1 MNRLYEGGE
10 FELPLRLATILN
22 SLAMTLIFC
31 GGLPV
36 LLPLAMISLTV
47 SFVVVVVLLLLSST
61 IHAISE
67 KRKKKKQMKKKFLNT
82 RQHGVHSP
90 HVSNDG
96 RSTTC
101 EKKESTI
108 KYIVKLNVQ

>member
-47 SFVVVVVLLLLSST
+47 SFVVAVVVVLLLSS
-61 IHAISE
+61 AAC
-67 KRKKKKQMKKKFLNT
+67 
-82 RQHGVHSP
+82 
-90 HVSNDG
+90 VSDILFIICFYYSG
-96 RSTTC
+96 G
-101 EKKESTI
+101 
-108 KYIVKLNVQ
+108 